1 MGWIYASMDISSFE
15 KVLKGLDILAKFFV
29 VVVIGLVAVPKL
41 ELPKKCIFRN

>member
-1 MGWIYASMDISSFE
+1 MDISSFE

-29 VVVIGLVAVPKL
+29 VVVVIGLVAVPKL

>member
-1 MGWIYASMDISSFE
+1 MDISSFE

-29 VVVIGLVAVPKL
+29 VVTGLVAVPKL